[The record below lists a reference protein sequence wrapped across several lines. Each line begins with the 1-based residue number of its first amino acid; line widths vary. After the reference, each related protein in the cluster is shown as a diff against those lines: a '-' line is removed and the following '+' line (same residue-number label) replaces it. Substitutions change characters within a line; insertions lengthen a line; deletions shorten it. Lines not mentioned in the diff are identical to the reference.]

1 MHVLSSSKSLGLS
14 FTDPLNT
21 SDAQTFSEALVQ
33 CANLDQ
39 ASAARQA
46 GAEQERAD
54 TEVTGVLGTT
64 QRVQLLT
71 EASDCISKLVKQKAP
86 VIKRLQQPSCMRSL
100 IIENS
105 GQQAFLDMLQE
116 AALQPQGLN
125 CRMQAI
131 EWAHHFNEAPA
142 SWSALLQPSLDASAG
157 MSLYH
162 NDLTEV
168 LDATRQLCESVPG
181 GS

>member
-1 MHVLSSSKSLGLS
+1 MRKPRSGLCRPSK
-14 FTDPLNT
+14 
-21 SDAQTFSEALVQ
+21 
-33 CANLDQ
+33 
-39 ASAARQA
+39 
-46 GAEQERAD
+46 QERAD